1 MGGNLKKG
9 GHTMTAEKMTLEEA
23 YRVMF
28 VNYPDVVKV
37 KDACTMIGVGR
48 KKIYDLIKDG
58 ILCTVTSGNGYN
70 ITKLSVIAFLLG

>member
-1 MGGNLKKG
+1 
-9 GHTMTAEKMTLEEA
+9 MTTEKMTLEEA

-58 ILCTVTSGNGYN
+58 TLCTVISGKGYN
-70 ITKLSVIAFLLG
+70 ITKISVIAFLLG

>member
-1 MGGNLKKG
+1 
-9 GHTMTAEKMTLEEA
+9 MTTEKMTLEEA

-48 KKIYDLIKDG
+48 KKIYELIRSKQLHTIANG
-58 ILCTVTSGNGYN
+58 KGYN
-70 ITKLSVIAFLLG
+70 ITKISVIAFLLG

>member
-1 MGGNLKKG
+1 
-9 GHTMTAEKMTLEEA
+9 MTTEKMTLEEA

-58 ILCTVTSGNGYN
+58 ILCTVTNGKGYN

>member
-1 MGGNLKKG
+1 
-9 GHTMTAEKMTLEEA
+9 MTREKITLEEA

-48 KKIYDLIKDG
+48 KKIYELIRSKQLHTIANG
-58 ILCTVTSGNGYN
+58 KGYN

>member
-1 MGGNLKKG
+1 
-9 GHTMTAEKMTLEEA
+9 MTTEKMTLEEA

-48 KKIYDLIKDG
+48 KKIYELIRSKQLHTIANG
-58 ILCTVTSGNGYN
+58 KGYN